1 MCLSCKI
8 HRSQKLGSSFINHH
22 LYKLDFS
29 YLKKNNG
36 KEMHSTSLFLVTF
49 DLFGAAKYKKY
60 KAKRRYLLQEVHY
73 TYRLLLA
80 EIYHCHDRATQSTV
94 VF

>member
-1 MCLSCKI
+1 MRWSTI
-8 HRSQKLGSSFINHH
+8 
-22 LYKLDFS
+22 
-29 YLKKNNG
+29 LKKNNG
-36 KEMHSTSLFLVTF
+36 KEMHSTSLFPVTF